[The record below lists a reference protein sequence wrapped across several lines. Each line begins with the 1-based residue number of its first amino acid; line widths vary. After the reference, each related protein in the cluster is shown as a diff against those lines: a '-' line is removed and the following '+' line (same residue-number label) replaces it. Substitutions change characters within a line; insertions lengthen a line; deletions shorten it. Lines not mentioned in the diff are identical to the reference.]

1 MNPNR
6 KRTKLKPYGPYR
18 NTHPFYLW
26 QVLHRFKVMDKLAG
40 VDHYFRTDDEIAKM
54 LFSNYD
60 NLPEYTQTE
69 VRWQKIDLPLL
80 FLKQYGYAEYQAID
94 GNKTRI
100 EARARGHVFE
110 NSEQLSNAQVLDLE
124 YDLID
129 SAWKEYVQ
137 KLSYYRSK
145 DKRR

>member
-1 MNPNR
+1 
-6 KRTKLKPYGPYR
+6 
-18 NTHPFYLW
+18 
-26 QVLHRFKVMDKLAG
+26 MDKLAG